1 MLPNVAF
8 TISMTQLIHLA
19 LKENLTVLGE
29 KKKKKKKK
37 VLNIF
42 SL

>member
-29 KKKKKKKK
+29 KKKKKKK

-42 SL
+42 SQ